1 MELKMEA
8 NAELKNNNKLVQ
20 YLFKKEDRVHK
31 LIISLLILSLI
42 AGIETTLLL
51 YSADQKGMNVLNGM
65 SISEIGAMSF
75 AINTIVM
82 GALGL
87 LVTFIIQI
95 LIVCLLF
102 FVLKERPVNIKGVC
116 QAVINAGVCIV
127 IGSGVN
133 AIIALLVKSKETTFT
148 SLSLLVHDKSS
159 ILHTFMAEF
168 ELFYIVSLILFS
180 YSLEKLALIKRRNA
194 WIITIVIALVSLVF
208 HMLTVASGTYLK

>member
-1 MELKMEA
+1 MELKVEA
-8 NAELKNNNKLVQ
+8 NAEFKNNNKLVQ
-20 YLFKKEDRVHK
+20 YLFKKEERVHK

-65 SISEIGAMSF
+65 SISEIGVMSF

-95 LIVCLLF
+95 IIVCLLF
-102 FVLKERPVNIKGVC
+102 LFSKEKSVNIKGIC
-116 QAVINAGVCIV
+116 QAVINAGICIV
-127 IGSGVN
+127 VGSGVN

-148 SLSLLVHDKSS
+148 SLSLLVHDKTS

-180 YSLEKLALIKRRNA
+180 YSLEKLALIKRKKA
-194 WIITIVIALVSLVF
+194 LIITIFIALISLVF

>member
-1 MELKMEA
+1 MELKVEA
-8 NAELKNNNKLVQ
+8 NAEFKNNNKLVQ
-20 YLFKKEDRVHK
+20 YLFKKEERVHK

-65 SISEIGAMSF
+65 SISEIGVMSF

-95 LIVCLLF
+95 IIVCLLF
-102 FVLKERPVNIKGVC
+102 LFSKERLVNIKGIC
-116 QAVINAGVCIV
+116 QAVINAGICIV
-127 IGSGVN
+127 VGSGVN

-148 SLSLLVHDKSS
+148 SLSLLVHDKTS
-159 ILHTFMAEF
+159 ILHTFLAEF

-180 YSLEKLALIKRRNA
+180 YSLEKLALIKRKKA
-194 WIITIVIALVSLVF
+194 LIITIFIALISLVF

>member
-1 MELKMEA
+1 MELKVEA
-8 NAELKNNNKLVQ
+8 NAEFKNNNKLVQ
-20 YLFKKEDRVHK
+20 YLFKKEERVHK

-65 SISEIGAMSF
+65 SISEIGVMSF

-95 LIVCLLF
+95 IIVCLLF
-102 FVLKERPVNIKGVC
+102 LFSKERSVNIKGIC
-116 QAVINAGVCIV
+116 QAVINAGICIV
-127 IGSGVN
+127 VGSGVN

-148 SLSLLVHDKSS
+148 SLSLLVHDKTS
-159 ILHTFMAEF
+159 ILHTLMAEF

-180 YSLEKLALIKRRNA
+180 YSLEKLALIKRKKA
-194 WIITIVIALVSLVF
+194 LIITIFIALISLVF

>member
-1 MELKMEA
+1 M
-8 NAELKNNNKLVQ
+8 
-20 YLFKKEDRVHK
+20 
-31 LIISLLILSLI
+31 ILSLI

-65 SISEIGAMSF
+65 SISEIGVMSF

-95 LIVCLLF
+95 IIVCLLF
-102 FVLKERPVNIKGVC
+102 LFSKERSVNIKGIC
-116 QAVINAGVCIV
+116 QAVINAGICIV
-127 IGSGVN
+127 VGSGVN

-148 SLSLLVHDKSS
+148 SLSLLVHDKTS

-180 YSLEKLALIKRRNA
+180 YSLEKLALIKRKK
-194 WIITIVIALVSLVF
+194 
-208 HMLTVASGTYLK
+208 H